1 MKLIRYIRTIRHMKM
16 IQVVW
21 RLVLKFNR
29 LKLFLFPQKILYK
42 SFHIPKLILINNNHN
57 SINCKLFDMTIK
69 LDEIDWKKNRDKLI
83 NYHLH
88 YFDFLNNCNNQ
99 IGEQAIKKWIV
110 NNSPSVNNDG
120 WEPYPLSLRIV
131 NWIFFFSRHGRKPDK
146 EIIKSLYLQGQWLFK
161 QRELH
166 LQANHLLKN
175 IVSLLFWGYC
185 FDNKK
190 IIKWSLKNLYRQ
202 LQEQFTKSG
211 LHYEFSST
219 YHAISVIDILDSY
232 NLIQSENV
240 KIDKKLIIEIENVL
254 KNGVK
259 WVEKLSDEYGYLPI
273 GDVNYEGCPN
283 ADQIKL
289 YAQKL
294 GVIKNEMMDIEF
306 PTFPFLKN
314 GHFKIMLVNSSFSPN
329 YNSAHSHQD
338 KLSILLWYKDKPIFT
353 DTGNYSYKFSSERL
367 YSRDVEAHNTIQ
379 IDQFHQAELWDVFRV
394 GYRGEIEK
402 GKIGNKEIYSTF
414 IHKKYRHQ
422 RRIKNVGRKIIIVDI
437 IIAQGHHSFKQFF
450 HIHPDNSIK
459 KTTKG
464 LIVNDVVNIKFQN
477 DYQLKK
483 TEFYPKM
490 YKKDV
495 QNTVIISGKFKN
507 KMEIVTEIYD
517 IL

>member
-1 MKLIRYIRTIRHMKM
+1 
-16 IQVVW
+16 
-21 RLVLKFNR
+21 
-29 LKLFLFPQKILYK
+29 
-42 SFHIPKLILINNNHN
+42 
-57 SINCKLFDMTIK
+57 
-69 LDEIDWKKNRDKLI
+69 
-83 NYHLH
+83 
-88 YFDFLNNCNNQ
+88 
-99 IGEQAIKKWIV
+99 
-110 NNSPSVNNDG
+110 
-120 WEPYPLSLRIV
+120 
-131 NWIFFFSRHGRKPDK
+131 
-146 EIIKSLYLQGQWLFK
+146 
-161 QRELH
+161 
-166 LQANHLLKN
+166 
-175 IVSLLFWGYC
+175 
-185 FDNKK
+185 
-190 IIKWSLKNLYRQ
+190 
-202 LQEQFTKSG
+202 
-211 LHYEFSST
+211 
-219 YHAISVIDILDSY
+219 
-232 NLIQSENV
+232 
-240 KIDKKLIIEIENVL
+240 
-254 KNGVK
+254 
-259 WVEKLSDEYGYLPI
+259 
-273 GDVNYEGCPN
+273 
-283 ADQIKL
+283 
-289 YAQKL
+289 
-294 GVIKNEMMDIEF
+294 MDIEF

-314 GHFKIMLVNSSFSPN
+314 EQFKIMLVNSSFSPN

-422 RRIKNVGRKIIIVDI
+422 RRIKSVGRRIIIVDI